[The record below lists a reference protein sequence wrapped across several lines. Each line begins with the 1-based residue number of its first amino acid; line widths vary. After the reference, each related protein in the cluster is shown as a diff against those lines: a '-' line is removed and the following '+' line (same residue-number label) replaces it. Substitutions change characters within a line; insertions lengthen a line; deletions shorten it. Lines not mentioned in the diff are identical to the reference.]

1 MKTNGAGKDVVAMA
15 LAAACVW
22 SIRRWY
28 RTSRTSTATP
38 IVPPTSETPVRA
50 FDPISA
56 IDLRDDETHVA
67 IDRAQSGE
75 PLSGKELAAI
85 FRVKHAQF
93 HNLAKAGA
101 WDIFLLKPA
110 IGSKRYSGVKVY
122 RHLCGD
128 PVYEPTFGR
137 KRQGR

>member
-1 MKTNGAGKDVVAMA
+1 MA
-15 LAAACVW
+15 
-22 SIRRWY
+22 
-28 RTSRTSTATP
+28 T
-38 IVPPTSETPVRA
+38 ETPVRA
-50 FDPISA
+50 FDPIA
-56 IDLRDDETHVA
+56 PIDLADDDTRLA
-67 IDRAQSGE
+67 IERAQAGE

-93 HNLAKAGA
+93 HNLAKVGA

-137 KRQGR
+137 KRGAR